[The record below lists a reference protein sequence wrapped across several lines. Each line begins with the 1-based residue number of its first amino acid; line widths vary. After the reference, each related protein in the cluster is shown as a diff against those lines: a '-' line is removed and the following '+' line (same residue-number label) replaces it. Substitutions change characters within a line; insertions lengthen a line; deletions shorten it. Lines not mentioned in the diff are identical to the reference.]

1 MKIKICGMK
10 YSENIVQ
17 VSQLLPDYLG
27 FIFYEKSPRFFNGT
41 IPDIPDS
48 IKKVGVFVD
57 AGLEAITSRI
67 KEHNLDII
75 QLHGNESPQFCIALK
90 NKNIQIIKAFAVN
103 DAFNFNVLNEYENA
117 CDYYL
122 FDTKGALPGGNGTV
136 FNWTILSKYES
147 AKPFFL
153 SGGIGVQNINK
164 IKSLK
169 KLPFALDINSKFET
183 EAGLKNVKTLKKF
196 QKEIIN

>member
-75 QLHGNESPQFCIALK
+75 QLHGNESPQFCIAL
-90 NKNIQIIKAFAVN
+90 
-103 DAFNFNVLNEYENA
+103 
-117 CDYYL
+117 
-122 FDTKGALPGGNGTV
+122 
-136 FNWTILSKYES
+136 ILM
-147 AKPFFL
+147 F
-153 SGGIGVQNINK
+153 
-164 IKSLK
+164 
-169 KLPFALDINSKFET
+169 
-183 EAGLKNVKTLKKF
+183 
-196 QKEIIN
+196 